1 MKLSLEWIQEFVD
14 LSDLSLEEL
23 LHKINTSISETEEAV
38 PFLPYLE
45 TVVPVKVL
53 SLHKHP
59 QADKLL
65 VAKVSLGDREVQIV
79 TAATNLSVNDIVPLA
94 LPGTVLGDKKITSSE
109 LRGVMSEGMFC
120 SAKELAISE
129 DDTGVLVL
137 NAYIPA
143 NSILG
148 FQSNLLSIDNKPLKL
163 GYSLRKQLG
172 LDDTIIDIDN
182 KSITHRPDLW
192 SHFGFAREIAAQF
205 NRELKFN
212 PLLSTSRIELSQ
224 YYQKENR
231 TLSVRE
237 TDHALSYNAIP
248 INGVKVF
255 QSTMKFRS
263 RLLKCGLKPISN
275 IVDVSNYLLL
285 ECGQPTHFFDRS
297 KLPGDE
303 LEVSFAKNGES
314 IPLLDETN
322 PSLTDDILLIRSSG
336 KVVALAG
343 VMGGMETAVF
353 EDTKELVL
361 ESAVFRREDV
371 RKTIRRTGIRSDS
384 SIRYEKGLDSS
395 TCIPVIHR
403 ALELL
408 QENGN
413 SEFHVG
419 GLVGFT
425 KPEES
430 SPIIRTSLRFL
441 QKKLGKEVSSN
452 IVEDILTRLGF
463 ILTLVSESK
472 SDSIEWDVLV
482 PTYRKNYDVTIE
494 EDLVEE
500 IGRTIGYASI
510 DIIPLSLSLVTPIP
524 NELRDLEKRIRS
536 TLSLRL
542 GYHEVFNYSF
552 ASPED
557 ARFEGDREDSSIVI
571 LKNEMPAEHSVL
583 RTSIYPSILRNVVTN
598 QDRFDSF
605 GLFEIGRTYNNSIR
619 DKDGLPQEDRVM
631 GILYMG
637 QGRTQSENSSKMEEE
652 FIQLRSDLERIFLSW
667 GIDDL
672 SWIKRSKSIFHPH
685 ASLELVASNQI
696 IGDLGILHNREA
708 DQFGLRKRPIIGM
721 IRLDTLLGI
730 LKTKKKNHFRPPSQ
744 FPQGYLDI
752 SILHDLTEPT
762 EIYSTLLQ
770 KSNIDELDEIWV
782 HDRFMG
788 GNLPE
793 GKVSTTYRVSLL
805 SYDKTFT
812 QDRIK
817 QITQILHQVAQDNGY
832 SVR

>member
-45 TVVPVKVL
+45 TIVPVRIV
-53 SLHKHP
+53 SIDKHP
-59 QADKLL
+59 QADKLFL
-65 VAKVSLGDREVQIV
+65 TKASLGKTEVQIV

-94 LPGTVLGDKKITSSE
+94 LPGTVLGDKKIASSE

-120 SAKELAISE
+120 SGKELGIAE
-129 DDTGVLVL
+129 DDTGVLLL
-137 NAYIPA
+137 NADVPP
-143 NSILG
+143 NSIIG
-148 FQSNLLSIDNKPLKL
+148 FQSNLLSIDNKDLEL

-205 NRELKFN
+205 SRKLKFN
-212 PLLSTSRIELSQ
+212 PLSTTRLDLSK
-224 YYQKENR
+224 YQDKSIRNITIKE
-231 TLSVRE
+231 TE
-237 TDHALSYNAIP
+237 HALSYNVIP
-248 INGVKVF
+248 IKGIKVSP
-255 QSTMKFRS
+255 STMRFRS
-263 RLLKCGLKPISN
+263 RLVKCGLKSISN

-285 ECGQPTHFFDRS
+285 ECGQPTHFFDRE
-297 KLPGDE
+297 KLPGDG
-303 LEVSFAKNGES
+303 LEVSFSKNGES
-314 IPLLDETN
+314 LFLLDETS
-322 PSLTDDILLIRSSG
+322 PSLKDDILLIRSSG
-336 KVVALAG
+336 KAVALAG
-343 VMGGMETAVF
+343 VMGGMDSAVF
-353 EDTKELVL
+353 EETKELVL

-413 SEFHVG
+413 PEFHIG
-419 GLVGFT
+419 ELVGFT
-425 KPEES
+425 KPASS
-430 SPIIRTSLRFL
+430 SPIIRTSLDFL
-441 QKKLGKEVSSN
+441 QRKLGKEVSSRT
-452 IVEDILTRLGF
+452 VEDILTRLGF
-463 ILTLVSESK
+463 TLTLVTRDDSS
-472 SDSIEWDVLV
+472 SIEWDVLV
-482 PTYRKNYDVTIE
+482 PSYRKNYDVTIE

-510 DIIPLSLSLVTPIP
+510 EITPLALSLVTPIP
-524 NELRDLEKRIRS
+524 NELRDLEKRLRN

-552 ASPED
+552 VSPED
-557 ARFEGDREDSSIVI
+557 ARFEGDREDSSIVF
-571 LKNEMPAEHSVL
+571 LKNEMPVEHSVL
-583 RTSIYPSILRNVVTN
+583 RTSIYPSILRNVQTN
-598 QDRFDSF
+598 QDRFESF

-619 DKDGLPQEDRVM
+619 DIDGLPQEDRVL

-637 QGRTQSENSSKMEEE
+637 QGRTQSEDIRKMEED
-652 FIQLRSDLERIFLSW
+652 FIRLRSDLERIFLSW
-667 GIDDL
+667 GIDNL
-672 SWIKRSKSIFHPH
+672 SWVKKGKSIFHPH
-685 ASLELVASNQI
+685 ASLELVVEGCT
-696 IGDLGILHNREA
+696 IGELGILHNREA
-708 DQFGLRKRPIIGM
+708 DQFDLRKRPILGM
-721 IRLDTLLGI
+721 IQLEALLKV
-730 LKTKKKNHFRPPSQ
+730 LNSQNKNHFKSPSQ

-752 SILHDLTEPT
+752 SILQDSTEPT
-762 EIYSTLLQ
+762 EIYAGLLE
-770 KSNIDELDEIWV
+770 SANIEELDEIWV
-782 HDRFMG
+782 HDRFTG

-793 GKVSTTYRVSLL
+793 GKVSTTYRVSLI

-812 QDRIK
+812 QERMK
-817 QITQILHQVAQDNGY
+817 QITETLHRVAQENGY